1 MTIAP
6 ETHPVRRR
14 VSVVVPTFDRPA
26 LLRTALASIRAVEG
40 PDLHFQILVGDNGS
54 APETEAVAAEFG
66 AVYRRVSRRGAAA
79 ARNACLRAADGD
91 FIAFLDDDDA
101 WLPAN
106 IRAQIRVLDAHPDM
120 EGVLAQAVS
129 TDAQLDQPGLPW
141 PDPDPGTGDALLRRM
156 LGGYFPQLGT
166 LVVRGTV
173 PAAIGLFDEAL
184 LYGQDLDWQLR
195 IARRRSLSFTPV
207 PVMLFRGRTFGSY
220 DALQA
225 RRQWYDRRIFLR
237 HSLPEWR
244 IWRSPLE
251 FLEAYKGTL
260 QHFYWYFLAI
270 AVEAETR
277 GEYRRTLRALKGAV
291 TVFPARAV
299 YHVLRRAELRRALVT
314 AALRGCVPG
323 MAIVPHSEVER

>member
-6 ETHPVRRR
+6 ETRPVPRR
-14 VSVVVPTFDRPA
+14 VSVVVPTFNRPA
-26 LLRTALASIRAVEG
+26 LLRTALASIRAIEG
-40 PDLHFQILVGDNGS
+40 PDLTFQILVGDNGS
-54 APETEAVAAEFG
+54 APETAAVAAEFG
-66 AVYRRVSRRGAAA
+66 ALYMRVSQRGAGA
-79 ARNACLRAADGD
+79 ARNACLRVADGD

-101 WLPAN
+101 WLPSN
-106 IRAQIRVLDAHPDM
+106 IRAQIEVLDAQPEL

-129 TDAQLDQPGLPW
+129 TDAQLDCPGKPW

-166 LVVRGTV
+166 LVVRGAV

-184 LYGQDLDWQLR
+184 IYGQDLDWQLR
-195 IARRRSLSFTPV
+195 IARRRSLSFTAV

-225 RRQWYDRRIFLR
+225 QRQWYDRQIFLR

-270 AVEAETR
+270 VVEAEAR
-277 GEYRRTLRALKGAV
+277 GDYRRTLRALWGAV

-299 YHVLRRAELRRALVT
+299 YHVLRRAELRRALIT
-314 AALRGCVPG
+314 AALRSRAPG
-323 MAIVPHSEVER
+323 VALAPHSEIER